1 MNKKLYVF
9 SQNLRTSPSYIH
21 SSFPK
26 QRKKMPHRCPE
37 ANPRKPGASKQ
48 ARFNVIFSMAQ
59 SIYLLNSDE
68 TSGSGYLEGEYIFFL
83 NEVFFPNNFG
93 EDFFCVVVI

>member
-1 MNKKLYVF
+1 MF
-9 SQNLRTSPSYIH
+9 FQNLRTSPSYIH
-21 SSFPK
+21 PSFPK
-26 QRKKMPHRCPE
+26 QKPMPHRCPQ

-68 TSGSGYLEGEYIFFL
+68 TSGSGYLEGEDFLLKMKSFFQTT
-83 NEVFFPNNFG
+83 FG
-93 EDFFCVVVI
+93 EDFFC